1 MAVSEL
7 GVLVAGVTAVL
18 AVALLAVRLMS
29 RAPAAVRHLVLASA
43 FGTVAVLPVA
53 TLVSPSIT
61 VEIPVLPP
69 RAPEPS
75 VGVPG
80 DAVARRAE
88 DVPPAPTAGAFSA
101 AERAVPAATWLPL
114 LWATVA
120 IVALLP
126 VGASLW
132 RLRTIRR
139 RGRSWPEGAAQ
150 LSTLARE
157 AGMRRPVALL
167 LHDEIVAP
175 IAGGVL
181 RPVIVLPPDAVTWSE
196 SDVHNA
202 LVHELAHVRRRD
214 WPVLLVARAICAL
227 YWFHPLVWMAWRGL
241 RLEVERAC
249 DDAAL
254 TGGDGAAYAE
264 QLLVLARRLAQRPS
278 TSTLSMA
285 SNSDLSSRIA
295 AVLDDTRS
303 RGPAGWMAVRNAV
316 VNPGRRIASGC

>member
-7 GVLVAGVTAVL
+7 GALVAGVTAVL
-18 AVALLAVRLMS
+18 AVALLAMRLMS
-29 RAPAAVRHLVLASA
+29 RARAAVRHLVLASA

-80 DAVARRAE
+80 DAVAPRAE
-88 DVPPAPTAGAFSA
+88 DVPSAPTAGAFPVA
-101 AERAVPAATWLPL
+101 DRAVPTATWLPG
-114 LWATVA
+114 TDRTPSTSPR
-120 IVALLP
+120 P

-132 RLRTIRR
+132 RLRSIRR
-139 RGRSWPEGAAQ
+139 RGRSWPEGAAR
-150 LSTLARE
+150 LSALARE
-157 AGMRRPVALL
+157 AGMRRPVTLL

-175 IAGGVL
+175 IAGGLL
-181 RPVIVLPPDAVTWSE
+181 RPAIVLPPDAVTWSE
-196 SDVHNA
+196 SYVHNA

-227 YWFHPLVWMAWRGL
+227 YWFHPLVWMAWSGL
-241 RLEVERAC
+241 RLEAERAC
-249 DDAAL
+249 DDAVL
-254 TGGDGAAYAE
+254 TDGDGAAYAG
-264 QLLVLARRLAQRPS
+264 QLLVLARRLVQRPS

-303 RGPAGWMAVRNAV
+303 RGPAGRIAVRNAV